1 MAPKPDD
8 TDAPDAPYAFSDAAL
23 LAMDDDALLSWLL
36 DARAPPA
43 ASSFRDGK
51 PRSAIDPPFAELHQR
66 LTDLAQRLDEEL
78 DAITDTHDEWHA
90 VASNYGFEP
99 PEALITIAVLA
110 AIRPELRELV
120 DKNPDL
126 TRTELGAWLLTN
138 LTTRRV
144 LTECV
149 AWLLAGISTEE
160 TTHARSVRA
169 KRAREMIGSVFDRLG
184 EYVLG
189 DGPMRDAPNAP

>member
-1 MAPKPDD
+1 MPPKPDD

-23 LAMDDDALLSWLL
+23 LAMDDDALLAWLL
-36 DARAPPA
+36 EYRVPEP
-43 ASSFRDGK
+43 STYRGGK

-78 DAITDTHDEWHA
+78 DALADTHDEWNG
-90 VASNYGFEP
+90 VATAYGFEP

-110 AIRPELRELV
+110 AVRPELRAML
-120 DKNPDL
+120 DTNPDL

-138 LTTRRV
+138 LTTRRL
-144 LTECV
+144 LTETV

-160 TTHARSVRA
+160 TSHARAVRA
-169 KRAREMIGSVFDRLG
+169 QRAREMIASVFDRIG

-189 DGPMRDAPNAP
+189 DGPMRNTPGAP